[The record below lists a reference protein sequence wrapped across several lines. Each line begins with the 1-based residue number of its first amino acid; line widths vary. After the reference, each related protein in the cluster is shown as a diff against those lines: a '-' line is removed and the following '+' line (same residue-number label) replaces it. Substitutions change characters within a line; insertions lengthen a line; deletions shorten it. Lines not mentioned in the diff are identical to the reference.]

1 MPVVFRLGLGV
12 LAFIVFAMFA
22 SEFSL
27 MGEARRVAADV
38 STRELD
44 QLGEVFTAQKR
55 LADRSSL
62 RFATIGLERALT
74 ERTLV
79 LAEAIIAN
87 YRMALPTVREA
98 QWASARD
105 ALRRAVPIA
114 PGNRRLL
121 AALRYCEGHLHRI
134 DGEAHKL
141 RHEDTDA
148 ERELTEAVASFRS
161 AAELRPDW
169 ADPFLGLARVFV
181 YGLESVER
189 GADALDQAQRRE
201 YTLTER
207 ETSLLADGY
216 RSLGNSLVRNARK
229 LEGMP
234 QESDYLARA
243 AEAYQRALN
252 LYTQSTTTPNVTE
265 NIRGTQR
272 AHDQTQQRLA
282 ELTPPEPEPE
292 PAPAAPVESSTPSTE
307 TEPRGSAQSEDLE
320 PWA

>member
-1 MPVVFRLGLGV
+1 M
-12 LAFIVFAMFA
+12 
-22 SEFSL
+22 
-27 MGEARRVAADV
+27 
-38 STRELD
+38 
-44 QLGEVFTAQKR
+44 
-55 LADRSSL
+55 
-62 RFATIGLERALT
+62 
-74 ERTLV
+74 
-79 LAEAIIAN
+79 
-87 YRMALPTVREA
+87 
-98 QWASARD
+98 
-105 ALRRAVPIA
+105 
-114 PGNRRLL
+114 
-121 AALRYCEGHLHRI
+121 
-134 DGEAHKL
+134 
-141 RHEDTDA
+141 
-148 ERELTEAVASFRS
+148 TEAVASFRS
-161 AAELRPDW
+161 AADLRPDW
-169 ADPFLGLARVFV
+169 PDPFLGLARVFI

-201 YTLTER
+201 YALTER

-243 AEAYQRALN
+243 AESYQRALN

-292 PAPAAPVESSTPSTE
+292 PEPAAPVESSTPSTE